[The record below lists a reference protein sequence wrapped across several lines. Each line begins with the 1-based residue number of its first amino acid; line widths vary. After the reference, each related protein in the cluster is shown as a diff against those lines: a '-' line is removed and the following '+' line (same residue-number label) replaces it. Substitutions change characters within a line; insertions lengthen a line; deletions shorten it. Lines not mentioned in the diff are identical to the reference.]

1 MHCRM
6 TDFMKCSDLV
16 GNIIFCVMC
25 FAYGCLF
32 CVFTVRAVRNV
43 HEVDVF
49 AYSFVSLLYENFQS
63 PVL

>member
-1 MHCRM
+1 ME
-6 TDFMKCSDLV
+6 CSDPV
-16 GNIIFCVMC
+16 GNIIFRVMC

-49 AYSFVSLLYENFQS
+49 ACGFVSLLYENFQS